1 MTDAPKL
8 TPPLRLGP
16 RPLPLHLATAT
27 ATWASSFAG
36 LEMLKSGSSSWNPA
50 LAKRA
55 AALKESLENVE
66 SDAFRAALTGE
77 IQRRM
82 TRFLA
87 GIQTYHHH
95 PYRRDLNEP
104 PVIWSEGSSRLLD
117 YGATENRGGKKGA
130 QKDTGRPLLVVSSLV
145 NRAYILDLSEKCSL
159 MRHLAAEG
167 MRPLLLDWGR
177 PGEMERRFTLDDYIA
192 GRLSRALDATLEATK
207 DSGGDSGE
215 TPLLL
220 GYCMGGLL
228 ALGLAALRPDDLRG
242 LVLMATPWDFHVE
255 SAAQARLTAAAVDS
269 GPLGPLIDGLGEL
282 PVDVLQAMFASFD
295 PMGAARKFIA
305 LDATAAKSE
314 TESPEKDGENG
325 NNASAAR
332 VETFVSLEDWLNDG
346 IPLAGPVAR
355 ECMSGW
361 YGRNEPA
368 LGKWRVNGRPVIPE
382 EIDLP
387 ALVVVPE
394 HDRIVPPLSASPLA
408 DALPRAER
416 LAPLLG
422 HIGMIV
428 SARAPQLAW
437 KPLTQ
442 WLRTTT

>member
-1 MTDAPKL
+1 MTDAPKPP
-8 TPPLRLGP
+8 PPLRLGP

-36 LEMLKSGSSSWNPA
+36 LEMLKSGSPSWNPA
-50 LAKRA
+50 LAERA
-55 AALKESLENVE
+55 EKLRQSLENVE
-66 SDAFRAALTGE
+66 SEAFRVTLTGE

-82 TRFLA
+82 LRFLT
-87 GIQTYHHH
+87 GIQTYRHH
-95 PYRRDLNEP
+95 PYRRHMAEP
-104 PVIWSEGSSRLLD
+104 PAIWSEGSSRLLD
-117 YGATENRGGKKGA
+117 YGATSKKGA
-130 QKDTGRPLLVVSSLV
+130 KKDNGRPLLVVPSLI

-159 MRHLAAEG
+159 MRHLAANG
-167 MRPLLLDWGR
+167 LRPLLLDWGR
-177 PGEMERRFTLDDYIA
+177 PGEMERNFTLDDYIS
-192 GRLSRALDATLEATK
+192 GRLSRALDAVLEAAK
-207 DSGGDSGE
+207 DSGE
-215 TPLLL
+215 PPLLL

-269 GPLGPLIDGLGEL
+269 GPLGPLIDGFGEL

-305 LDATAAKSE
+305 LDAMAA
-314 TESPEKDGENG
+314 ESDGEPENG
-325 NNASAAR
+325 EENNNASAAR

-346 IPLAGPVAR
+346 IPLSGPVAR

-368 LGKWRVNGRPVIPE
+368 RGKWRVGDRPVIPE
-382 EIDLP
+382 EVDLP

-416 LAPLLG
+416 LNPPLG